1 MELFARQAQLAGESG
16 CWFPLGHASQQQHQG
31 RWRLTGLGKD
41 GTGQQGVIASAHP
54 TPVRRKVALYTEEPA
69 IWAPAV
75 RALQAPWVK
84 VAFQPEATA
93 VIVQQVGYGKVDHTV
108 ILPHV
113 ARWLHMSQ
121 P

>member
-16 CWFPLGHASQQQHQG
+16 CWFPLGKAAQQPHQG

-54 TPVRRKVALYTEEPA
+54 TPVRRKVALYTAEPT

-75 RALQAPWVK
+75 RAFHACWVEM
-84 VAFQPEATA
+84 AFPPEGAA
-93 VIVQQVGYGKVDHTV
+93 VIVQQIG
-108 ILPHV
+108 
-113 ARWLHMSQ
+113 
-121 P
+121 